1 MQKKKLVLILTTVIM
16 LATAGI
22 ASAAG
27 VTKSIKVTL
36 GGTDVTV
43 NDKQVNVEGGT
54 IIYNGQVYAPI
65 KSIAELTDAQ
75 ATVTTSKV
83 EIRKGTFLKGKY
95 TSNEQYDA
103 AELKVSP
110 LITNEIQKFTIG
122 DKNIETVNSMKYGA
136 REILIPLGKNFSILT
151 FSVYGKEENAFVHF
165 QQADAKGSKIKDT
178 KSSNVWVD
186 KGSSQLATIDVTG
199 YDYILIDSGASKV
212 QFYDFV
218 LTAK

>member
-1 MQKKKLVLILTTVIM
+1 MKKKKLVLIFTTAIM

-36 GGTDVTV
+36 GGTNVTV
-43 NDKQVNVEGGT
+43 NNKPVNVEGGT

-75 ATVTTSKV
+75 ANVTTTKV
-83 EIRKGTFLKGKY
+83 DIRKGTFVKGKY
-95 TSNEQYDA
+95 KSTEQYDA

-110 LITNEIQKFTIG
+110 LITNEIQKFSIG
-122 DKNIETVNSMKYGA
+122 DKNIETVNTLKYGA
-136 REILIPLGKNFSILT
+136 REVLIPLGKNFSVLT
-151 FSVYGKEENAFVHF
+151 LNVYGKENSARLYF
-165 QQADAKGSKIKDT
+165 QQVDAKGSKIKDT
-178 KSSNVWVD
+178 KADSVWID
-186 KGSSQLATIDVTG
+186 KGTTELATIDVTG
-199 YDYILIDSGASKV
+199 YDYIRIDSGADKV
-212 QFYDFV
+212 QIYDFV